1 MTPSRNVE
9 CALSS
14 REGMGDKKTILFPS
28 LLFAI
33 LFLLITITGY
43 FQINV
48 IEKNIENLLRGE
60 GEIVYT
66 HIRREIDINLEY
78 LDLLEKS
85 PTIITPNFL
94 NAMISDE
101 AILEDLYNLFSNMQT
116 VDAGNIPLSNFV
128 LIDPNGDVIFKKG
141 DFTIPPASLKIL
153 LTKKQDTVLK
163 MPTHKDPTLVMGIW
177 VKGRIV
183 FFSID
188 GQELDALRKKFVIKD
203 ILEREEQRFNVVGIK
218 IYDEKGSPYLTIT
231 GEKANTFVLSKP
243 LDSRFLPKYRMEVFI
258 SKQLADDTLQR
269 TTFSFIIILIF
280 LAISGAISTFAIF
293 ILKRKHEK
301 KVEEMEKEL
310 ALKERLVSLGKL
322 ASGMAHE
329 IRNPLNAISL
339 SVQRLKRE
347 FSPAAEKRQEY
358 DQFLDIVRSELIRV
372 DRIVEEFLLSTKAN
386 IPFSQEKLYTIVE
399 EVLMIIREKAASRNV
414 DVRNNIHPDIIVESQ
429 KDRLKQ
435 AFYNIIVNGV
445 EAMQTSGVI
454 ELSTEKHGG
463 MVDVVIKDSG
473 VGIKEEEK
481 DKIFE
486 YYFTTKDKGI
496 GLGLPISYIIIKDH
510 NGDIKVS
517 SEEGAGTTFVI
528 TLPLKQPVKEKG
540 SKNG

>member
-1 MTPSRNVE
+1 
-9 CALSS
+9 
-14 REGMGDKKTILFPS
+14 MGDKKTILFPS

-43 FQINV
+43 FQIS
-48 IEKNIENLLRGE
+48 IIKDNIENLLRGE

-78 LDLLEKS
+78 LDLLERS

-94 NAMISDE
+94 NAMVSDE
-101 AILEDLYNLFSNMQT
+101 AILEDLYNLFSTVQV
-116 VDAGNIPLSNFV
+116 VDAGNIPLSNFAF
-128 LIDPNGDVIFKKG
+128 IDPSGDVIFKKG
-141 DFTIPPASLKIL
+141 DFTIPPVSLKTL
-153 LTKKQDTVLK
+153 LAKRQDTVLK
-163 MPTHKDPTLVMGIW
+163 MPTHKDSTLVMGMW
-177 VKGRIV
+177 VKGRII

-188 GQELDALRKKFVIKD
+188 RRELDALRKKFVIKD
-203 ILEREEQRFNVVGIK
+203 ILEREEQRFNVVGIR
-218 IYDEKGSPYLTIT
+218 IYDEKGSPYLTVT
-231 GEKANTFVLSKP
+231 GEKANAFVLSKP
-243 LDSRFLPKYRMEVFI
+243 LDSHFLPGYRMEVFV
-258 SKQLADDTLQR
+258 SKKLADDTLQR

-280 LAISGAISTFAIF
+280 LAASGAISTFAIF
-293 ILKRKHEK
+293 ILERRHAK
-301 KVEEMEKEL
+301 KMEEMEKEL

-358 DQFLDIVRSELIRV
+358 DQFLDIVRSELVRV

-386 IPFSQEKLYTIVE
+386 IPFSRENLYTIVE
-399 EVLMIIREKAASRNV
+399 EVIMIIREKAASRNV
-414 DVRNNIHPDIIVESQ
+414 DIRNNIHTDIIVESQ

-445 EAMQTSGVI
+445 EAIQTSGVI
-454 ELSTEKHGG
+454 ELFTEKHGNA
-463 MVDVVIKDSG
+463 VDVVIKDSG
-473 VGIKEEEK
+473 AGIKEEEK